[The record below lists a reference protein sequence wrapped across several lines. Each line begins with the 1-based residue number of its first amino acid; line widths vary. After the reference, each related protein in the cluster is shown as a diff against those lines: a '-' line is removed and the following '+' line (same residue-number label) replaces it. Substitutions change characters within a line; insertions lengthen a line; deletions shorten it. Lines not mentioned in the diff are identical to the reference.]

1 MSPSSPRLLVT
12 GATGQLGRKV
22 VAELLKIVSAN
33 QLAVAVRNVGK
44 ASDLAAAGVDVR
56 IADYAQADDWD
67 AALAGIER
75 VLLISSSAVGQRTPQ
90 HRNVIEA
97 ASRAGVAL
105 IAYTSVL
112 HADVSALALAV
123 EHRET
128 EALLKASGLPVVLLR
143 NGWYTEN
150 LTAGVARELAGGVR
164 FGSAG
169 EGRFAS
175 ASRDDYAAAAA
186 AVLSQDGHAGK
197 TYELAG
203 DSAYTLSEY
212 AAELSRLSGKAVAY
226 RDLAQAD
233 YGQALIKAGLPVPL
247 AELLADS
254 DAAAARGALFDD
266 GRQLSTLIAR
276 PTTTLTQTLEAA
288 LAAL

>member
-1 MSPSSPRLLVT
+1 MSHASPRLLVT
-12 GATGQLGRKV
+12 AATGQLGRKV
-22 VAELLKIVSAN
+22 IAELLKKVPAAEV
-33 QLAVAVRNVGK
+33 AVAVRDASK
-44 ASDLAAAGVDVR
+44 AADLAAAGVEVR
-56 IADYAQADDWD
+56 VADYAQPADWD

-75 VLLISSSAVGQRTPQ
+75 VLLISSNALGQRTIQ

-97 ASRAGVAL
+97 AARAGVKL

-112 HADVSALALAV
+112 RADSSALSLAG

-128 EALLKASGLPVVLLR
+128 EELLRASGLPTVLLR

-150 LTAGVARELAGGVR
+150 LSASLPHELVSGVR

-169 EGRFAS
+169 DGRFSS

-186 AVLSQDGHAGK
+186 IVLTENGHAGK

-203 DSAYTLSEY
+203 DNAYTLTEY
-212 AAELSRLSGKAVAY
+212 AAEASQLSGKQVVYHNLPEAEF
-226 RDLAQAD
+226 RD
-233 YGQALIKAGLPVPL
+233 GLIKAGLPL
-247 AELLADS
+247 QYAELLANS
-254 DAAAARGALFDD
+254 DVGAAGGALFDD
-266 GRQLSTLIAR
+266 SRQLGKLIGRATTPLTETLRA
-276 PTTTLTQTLEAA
+276 T